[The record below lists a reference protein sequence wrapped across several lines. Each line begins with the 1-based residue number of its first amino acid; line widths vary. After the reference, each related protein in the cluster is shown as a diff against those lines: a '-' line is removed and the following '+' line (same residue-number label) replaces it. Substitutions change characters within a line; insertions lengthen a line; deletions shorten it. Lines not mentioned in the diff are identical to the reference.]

1 MKSRIETA
9 LKKHFERT
17 RIVFWYDDKKEFVK
31 FCFVIDEWLQ
41 LFSSKL

>member
-17 RIVFWYDDKKEFVK
+17 RIVFWYDDKKEFRET
-31 FCFVIDEWLQ
+31 FD
-41 LFSSKL
+41 KLELDGVVLAPF